1 MRTTGSLDPTLQF
14 HDLVVVVSRLH
25 ITNPNCLHH
34 LRTCSWVSH
43 CLIQCHPP
51 TANTN
56 RWSNTGID
64 CSIWDKPQTTAGSSH
79 AVAKVAVYAIGGN
92 ALSSPTGDD
101 EGQSEQ
107 VLAHVMSDVVDLLEA
122 GWGVVLTHG
131 NGPQVGH
138 LMALDQHLTQPMDAW
153 VAATQG
159 MIGHGLALNLD
170 SILSKRQRPERTA
183 TIVTRVLV
191 DRRDPGF
198 KRPTKPVGP
207 VLSSKTVMEAD
218 WDIAETKV
226 GPRRVV
232 ASPLPVEI
240 IDLPVIQK
248 LVDLHAVVICGGGGG
263 IPVVRKD
270 QHFIGVPAVIDKDRV
285 SALLAI
291 KLQADA
297 LIISTAI
304 DAVRTG
310 FGTDKEQVH
319 RVLNLDECE
328 LHLQAG
334 EFPAGSMGPKIGSLM
349 EAALHQP
356 GLQAILC
363 QPGDAIDALRGNAG
377 TTIVV

>member
-1 MRTTGSLDPTLQF
+1 M
-14 HDLVVVVSRLH
+14 
-25 ITNPNCLHH
+25 
-34 LRTCSWVSH
+34 
-43 CLIQCHPP
+43 
-51 TANTN
+51 
-56 RWSNTGID
+56 
-64 CSIWDKPQTTAGSSH
+64 
-79 AVAKVAVYAIGGN
+79 YAIGGN
-92 ALSSPTGDD
+92 ALASPTGGDD
-101 EGQSEQ
+101 GQSERI
-107 VLAHVMSDVVDLLEA
+107 LAHVMSDVVDLLES

-138 LMALDQHLTQPMDAW
+138 LMALDTDLTQPMDAW
-153 VAATQG
+153 VSATQG

-191 DRRDPGF
+191 DGNDPGF
-198 KRPTKPVGP
+198 SKPTKPVGP
-207 VLSSKTVMEAD
+207 VLNAQTVMEAD
-218 WDIAETKV
+218 WDIAETKI

-232 ASPLPVEI
+232 ASPLPMEI

-263 IPVVRKD
+263 IPIARKG

-291 KLQADA
+291 KLQAEA

-310 FGTDKEQVH
+310 FGTEEEKSH
-319 RVLNLDECE
+319 RTLTLDECE
-328 LHLQAG
+328 MHLEAG
-334 EFPAGSMGPKIGSLM
+334 EFPAGSMAPKIGSLM

-363 QPGDAIDALRGNAG
+363 QPGDALEALRGKAG

>member
-1 MRTTGSLDPTLQF
+1 
-14 HDLVVVVSRLH
+14 
-25 ITNPNCLHH
+25 
-34 LRTCSWVSH
+34 
-43 CLIQCHPP
+43 
-51 TANTN
+51 
-56 RWSNTGID
+56 
-64 CSIWDKPQTTAGSSH
+64 
-79 AVAKVAVYAIGGN
+79 
-92 ALSSPTGDD
+92 
-101 EGQSEQ
+101 
-107 VLAHVMSDVVDLLEA
+107 MSDVVDLLEA

-138 LMALDQHLTQPMDAW
+138 LMALDTNMTQPMDAW

-170 SILSKRQRPERTA
+170 SILSKRQRPERTVNV
-183 TIVTRVLV
+183 ITRVLV
-191 DRRDPGF
+191 DGNDPGF
-198 KRPTKPVGP
+198 AKPTKPVGP
-207 VLSSKTVMEAD
+207 VLSSQMVMQAD
-218 WDIAETKV
+218 WDIAETKI

-232 ASPLPVEI
+232 ASPLPMEI

-263 IPVVRKD
+263 IPVARKD

-285 SALLAI
+285 SSLLAI
-291 KLQADA
+291 KLEAEA

-310 FGTDKEQVH
+310 FGTEDEVVH
-319 RVLNLDECE
+319 QTLTLDECE
-328 LHLQAG
+328 AHMQAG

-349 EAALHQP
+349 EAALHRP

-363 QPGDAIDALRGNAG
+363 QPGDALEALRGTAG

>member
-1 MRTTGSLDPTLQF
+1 MAR
-14 HDLVVVVSRLH
+14 
-25 ITNPNCLHH
+25 
-34 LRTCSWVSH
+34 
-43 CLIQCHPP
+43 
-51 TANTN
+51 
-56 RWSNTGID
+56 
-64 CSIWDKPQTTAGSSH
+64 
-79 AVAKVAVYAIGGN
+79 VAVYAIGGN
-92 ALSSPTGDD
+92 ALASPTGKTDG
-101 EGQSEQ
+101 ESER

-138 LMALDQHLTQPMDAW
+138 LMALDTELTHSMDAW

-170 SILSKRQRPERTA
+170 SILSRRQRPERTA

-191 DRRDPGF
+191 DANDPGF
-198 KRPTKPVGP
+198 LNPTKPVGP
-207 VLSSKTVMEAD
+207 VLSAKVVMEAD
-218 WDIAETKV
+218 WNIAETSI

-232 ASPLPVEI
+232 ASPLPMEV

-248 LVDLHAVVICGGGGG
+248 MVDLHAVVICGGGGG
-263 IPVVRKD
+263 IPIVRKG
-270 QHFIGVPAVIDKDRV
+270 QHFTGVPAVIDKDRL

-291 KLQADA
+291 KLEAEV

-310 FGTDKEQVH
+310 FGTEKERSH
-319 RVLNLDECE
+319 ARLSLDECE
-328 LHLQAG
+328 ASLEAG
-334 EFPAGSMGPKIGSLM
+334 EFPPGSMGPKIGSLM
-349 EAALHQP
+349 EAARHRP

-363 QPGDAIDALRGNAG
+363 QPGDALDALRGNAG

>member
-1 MRTTGSLDPTLQF
+1 MARMLGHTGASL
-14 HDLVVVVSRLH
+14 
-25 ITNPNCLHH
+25 
-34 LRTCSWVSH
+34 
-43 CLIQCHPP
+43 
-51 TANTN
+51 
-56 RWSNTGID
+56 
-64 CSIWDKPQTTAGSSH
+64 KPSVRCCFF
-79 AVAKVAVYAIGGN
+79 VARVAVYAIGGN
-92 ALSSPTGDD
+92 ALASPTGGDD
-101 EGQSEQ
+101 GQSERI
-107 VLAHVMSDVVDLLEA
+107 LAHVMSDVVDLLES

-138 LMALDQHLTQPMDAW
+138 LMALDTDLTQPMDAW
-153 VAATQG
+153 VSATQG

-170 SILSKRQRPERTA
+170 SILSRRQRPERTA

-191 DRRDPGF
+191 DGNDPGF
-198 KRPTKPVGP
+198 SKPTKPVGP
-207 VLSSKTVMEAD
+207 VLSAQMVMEAD
-218 WDIAETKV
+218 WDIAETKL

-232 ASPLPVEI
+232 ASPLPMEI

-263 IPVVRKD
+263 IPIARKG
-270 QHFIGVPAVIDKDRV
+270 QHFIGVPAVIDKDRL

-291 KLQADA
+291 KLQAEA

-310 FGTDKEQVH
+310 FGTEKEKSH
-319 RVLNLDECE
+319 RTLTLDECE
-328 LHLQAG
+328 MHMEAG
-334 EFPAGSMGPKIGSLM
+334 EFPAGSMAPKIGSLM

-363 QPGDAIDALRGNAG
+363 QPGDALEALRGKAG

>member
-1 MRTTGSLDPTLQF
+1 M
-14 HDLVVVVSRLH
+14 
-25 ITNPNCLHH
+25 
-34 LRTCSWVSH
+34 
-43 CLIQCHPP
+43 
-51 TANTN
+51 
-56 RWSNTGID
+56 
-64 CSIWDKPQTTAGSSH
+64 
-79 AVAKVAVYAIGGN
+79 YAIGGN
-92 ALSSPTGDD
+92 ALASPTGGDD
-101 EGQSEQ
+101 GQSERI
-107 VLAHVMSDVVDLLEA
+107 LAHVMSDVVDLLES

-138 LMALDQHLTQPMDAW
+138 LMALDTDLTQPMDAW
-153 VAATQG
+153 VSATQG

-191 DRRDPGF
+191 DGNDPGF
-198 KRPTKPVGP
+198 SKPTKPVGP
-207 VLSSKTVMEAD
+207 VLNAQTVMEAD
-218 WDIAETKV
+218 WDIAETKI

-232 ASPLPVEI
+232 ASPLPMEI

-263 IPVVRKD
+263 IPIARKG

-291 KLQADA
+291 KLQAEA

-310 FGTDKEQVH
+310 FGTEEEKSH
-319 RVLNLDECE
+319 RTLTLDECE
-328 LHLQAG
+328 MHMEAG
-334 EFPAGSMGPKIGSLM
+334 EFPAGSMAPKIGSLM

-363 QPGDAIDALRGNAG
+363 QPGDALEALRGKAG
-377 TTIVV
+377 TSIIV

>member
-1 MRTTGSLDPTLQF
+1 MAR
-14 HDLVVVVSRLH
+14 
-25 ITNPNCLHH
+25 
-34 LRTCSWVSH
+34 
-43 CLIQCHPP
+43 
-51 TANTN
+51 
-56 RWSNTGID
+56 
-64 CSIWDKPQTTAGSSH
+64 
-79 AVAKVAVYAIGGN
+79 VAVYAIGGN
-92 ALSSPTGDD
+92 ALASPSGDSDGSS
-101 EGQSEQ
+101 ER

-138 LMALDQHLTQPMDAW
+138 LMALDTDLTQPMDAW

-170 SILSKRQRPERTA
+170 SILSKRQRPERTVNV
-183 TIVTRVLV
+183 ITRVLV
-191 DRRDPGF
+191 DGNDPGF
-198 KRPTKPVGP
+198 AKPTKPVGP
-207 VLSSKTVMEAD
+207 VLSSQMVMQAD
-218 WDIAETKV
+218 WDIAETKI

-232 ASPLPVEI
+232 ASPLPMEI

-263 IPVVRKD
+263 IPVARKD

-285 SALLAI
+285 SSLLAI
-291 KLQADA
+291 KLEAEA

-310 FGTDKEQVH
+310 FGTEDEVVH
-319 RVLNLDECE
+319 QTLTLDECE
-328 LHLQAG
+328 AHMQAG

-349 EAALHQP
+349 EAALHRP

-363 QPGDAIDALRGNAG
+363 QPGDALEALRGTAG

>member
-1 MRTTGSLDPTLQF
+1 MAR
-14 HDLVVVVSRLH
+14 
-25 ITNPNCLHH
+25 
-34 LRTCSWVSH
+34 
-43 CLIQCHPP
+43 
-51 TANTN
+51 
-56 RWSNTGID
+56 
-64 CSIWDKPQTTAGSSH
+64 
-79 AVAKVAVYAIGGN
+79 VAVYAIGGN
-92 ALSSPTGDD
+92 ALASPTGGDD
-101 EGQSEQ
+101 GQSERI
-107 VLAHVMSDVVDLLEA
+107 LAHVMSDVVDLLES

-138 LMALDQHLTQPMDAW
+138 LMALDTDLTQPMDAW
-153 VAATQG
+153 VSATQG

-191 DRRDPGF
+191 DGNDPGF
-198 KRPTKPVGP
+198 SKPTKPVGP
-207 VLSSKTVMEAD
+207 VLNAQTVMEAD
-218 WDIAETKV
+218 WDIAETKI

-232 ASPLPVEI
+232 ASPLPMEI

-263 IPVVRKD
+263 IPIAKKG

-291 KLQADA
+291 KLQAEA

-310 FGTDKEQVH
+310 FGTEEEKSH
-319 RVLNLDECE
+319 RTLTLDECE
-328 LHLQAG
+328 MHMEAG
-334 EFPAGSMGPKIGSLM
+334 EFPAGSMAPKIGSLM

-363 QPGDAIDALRGNAG
+363 QPGDALEALRGKAG